1 MCVLQCLMKKLWKK
15 TSLFWGDQ
23 PPQSFSLAAPQAPG
37 MGLPSLRSTV
47 AYLKCGILGPDAL
60 ARGCIYICVCA
71 CMLSC
76 FSYVALVMSD
86 SLQHHGLQ
94 LTRLL
99 CPWGFSRQEY
109 WSGLP
114 FPPPGDLPDAGIEPV
129 SLMSPAL
136 AGSFFTTNAT
146 WEAPYVPYSAVYNLK
161 NHIILCALVNLTL
174 LITQ

>member
-1 MCVLQCLMKKLWKK
+1 
-15 TSLFWGDQ
+15 
-23 PPQSFSLAAPQAPG
+23 

-146 WEAPYVPYSAVYNLK
+146 WEAPYLYLYAQVYIFIFGCGGFHPCSMEDLSS
-161 NHIILCALVNLTL
+161 
-174 LITQ
+174 